1 MTFTRRKCTRV
12 LKLSVVYH
20 FFVLKISVVYRE
32 KHIVSFDLISGIE
45 DVMRADIIRLVAIH
59 HYGGVYFDLDTV
71 SVKPLDNFVETHNC
85 SLVFEPSE
93 HFLMQNT
100 DFLLTN
106 SALLCACNH
115 SFYEKFIAA
124 INALPNTCKHAFNCT
139 GPRMLSNFY
148 QKLNHINGNTNDLP
162 KIESSEIFQDV
173 YDHRSQTAF
182 VTKYCKD
189 RSKLR
194 PFEVKICDNWKQRGK
209 EKRSLSP
216 LALTYHT
223 WYHVYG
229 RKMTVLRANSIERL
243 VPHVKIYGRN
253 VFT

>member
-1 MTFTRRKCTRV
+1 
-12 LKLSVVYH
+12 
-20 FFVLKISVVYRE
+20 
-32 KHIVSFDLISGIE
+32 
-45 DVMRADIIRLVAIH
+45 MRADIIRLVAIH

-85 SLVFEPSE
+85 SLVFEPGE
-93 HFLMQNT
+93 HFLMQHT

-106 SALLCACNH
+106 SALLCARNH
-115 SFYEKFIAA
+115 SFYETFIAA
-124 INALPNTCKHAFNCT
+124 INALPSTCKHAFNCT
-139 GPRMLSNFY
+139 GPLMLSNFY
-148 QKLNHINGNTNDLP
+148 QKLNQIGGDTTCLP

-173 YDHRSQTAF
+173 YDSPMQTGH
-182 VTKYCKD
+182 VTRICKD
-189 RSKLR
+189 YSKLR
-194 PFEVKICDNWKQRGK
+194 PYEVKICDNWKQRGK

-229 RKMTVLRANSIERL
+229 RNMTVLKENNIKHL